1 MDKIYLI
8 FKDSADDLAEF
19 KGVIIGTEEQAK
31 QYCEDYNKNCQERY
45 EMIQYEEVENLSK
58 PQNDK
63 EEDEDLGEWIEGGDW
78 LLFCS
83 KCDREIEDK
92 DTDEYPAF
100 CPWCGKK
107 MKKEVRRS

>member
-8 FKDSADDLAEF
+8 YNDSMDDMAEIQ
-19 KGVIIGTEEQAK
+19 GVIIGTEEEAK
-31 QYCEDYNKNCQERY
+31 QYCDDFNSKCKQGYDEVGHKELEVLNKK
-45 EMIQYEEVENLSK
+45 S
-58 PQNDK
+58 
-63 EEDEDLGEWIEGGDW
+63 DEDLGEWIEGGDW

>member
-8 FKDSADDLAEF
+8 YNDSEDDMAEIY
-19 KGVIIGTEEQAK
+19 GAIVGTEEQAK
-31 QYCEDYNKNCQERY
+31 QYCEEFNAKCDDSCREVRY
-45 EMIQYEEVENLSK
+45 KELVVLNEQPEEEM
-58 PQNDK
+58 
-63 EEDEDLGEWIEGGDW
+63 GEWIEGGNW

-83 KCDREIEDK
+83 NCDREIEDK

-100 CPWCGKK
+100 CPWCGKP